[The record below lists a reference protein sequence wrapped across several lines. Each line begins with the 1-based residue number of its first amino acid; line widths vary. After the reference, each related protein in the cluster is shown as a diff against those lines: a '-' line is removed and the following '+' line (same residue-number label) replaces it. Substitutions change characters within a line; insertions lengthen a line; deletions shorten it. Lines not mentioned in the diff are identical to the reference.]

1 MISIRQSEQ
10 RGAFDH
16 GWLKTKH
23 TFSFGNY
30 FDRNQ
35 MHFRSLRVINEDFV
49 AAESGFPRHPH
60 QNMEI
65 LTYIVSGELTHTDS
79 LGHREVI
86 KRGDVQYTNAGSGIE
101 HSEFNEH
108 PAQTV
113 HLLQIWIMPKD
124 KDLAPA
130 YSYKHIGEAA
140 KQNAL
145 CLLASPNAEDNVV
158 WLNQDAYIY
167 ASILEPGNKLE
178 HKLAKDR
185 GVWLQLISGS
195 LQVNEIALEAGD
207 AAKIEDVDQLTIS
220 ASETAEFLL
229 FDLA

>member
-49 AAESGFPRHPH
+49 APESGFPRHPH

-130 YSYKHIGEAA
+130 YSYKHIGDAA
-140 KQNAL
+140 KQNKL
-145 CLLASPNAEDNVV
+145 CLLASPNVEDNVV
-158 WLNQDAYIY
+158 WLNQDARIY

-178 HKLAKDR
+178 HKVEKDR

-195 LQVNEIALEAGD
+195 LQVNDTALEAGD

-220 ASETAEFLL
+220 ANETAEFLL